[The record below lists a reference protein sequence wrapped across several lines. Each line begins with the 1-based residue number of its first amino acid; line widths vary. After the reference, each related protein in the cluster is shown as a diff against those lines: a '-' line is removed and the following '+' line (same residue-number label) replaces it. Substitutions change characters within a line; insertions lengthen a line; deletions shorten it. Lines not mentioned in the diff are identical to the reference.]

1 MTLLVEE
8 SNLTKEF
15 SLNQPNLTLG
25 QLYAFTLTSQ
35 YSHQPL
41 VLDATA
47 IESNARYTT
56 FQVTFPIGFGN
67 SHYNGVYYYSISEVG
82 DDAFEKGLVK
92 IITNPGGELGTTNFD
107 SGIYT
112 EERVSEVFFRPNY

>member
-15 SLNQPNLTLG
+15 SLNLPNLTLG
-25 QLYAFTLTSQ
+25 SLYAFTLTSQ

-47 IESNARYTT
+47 TASNARYTT
-56 FQVTFPIGFGN
+56 FEVVFPIGFGDE
-67 SHYNGVYYYSISEVG
+67 HKNGVYYYSIEELG
-82 DDAFEKGLVK
+82 DEPFEKGLVK
-92 IITNPGGELGTTNFD
+92 IITEPGGSLGTINYEST
-107 SGIYT
+107 IYT
-112 EERVSEVFFRPNY
+112 EERVADVFYRPNY